1 MYGVLRVGAPK
12 LYSPECVEGLVSE
25 VAPSPWSWY
34 LGDERSGRELRGK
47 ESKGCTYC
55 KSNTRSETSKPGR
68 PPSTDSQT
76 RGATQACAV
85 TRSSSPQ
92 TMRTTS
98 CSTSSSKARVRRK
111 PSSGGSSVRCGH
123 RGKRPRP

>member
-12 LYSPECVEGLVSE
+12 LYSPECVESLVSE

-34 LGDERSGRELRGK
+34 LGDERSGGELRGK

-55 KSNTRSETSKPGR
+55 KSNTPSGTSKPGR
-68 PPSTDSQT
+68 PPSTDSPT

-85 TRSSSPQ
+85 TRSSNPQ
-92 TMRTTS
+92 TTRTTS
-98 CSTSSSKARVRRK
+98 CSTSSSRAKARRK
-111 PSSGGSSVRCGH
+111 PTLSGSGARCGP
-123 RGKRPRP
+123 RGKHPRP